1 MVASKGPRPHASR
14 REGLFQP
21 RRPVPTS
28 FNIEPADLGNCSFC
42 DVDGTIF
49 SLKAFDSEGRHHAPR
64 LHLTRYL
71 GMDSSFGQADLA
83 TPAPPVIRKKK
94 LRLKRR
100 RRRMRPAMRYTLVGA
115 AVIAAGLLAQFL
127 VHTYR
132 TEPRNTSAIAEREL
146 RVNTLGEGERVV
158 RMVAVFQ
165 RPWIDYFRATRG
177 LLVLT
182 NRRLLFL
189 GLEPRDLLGS
199 GDSPPTFTEHDF
211 PVDTLVQLH
220 PGRTFFGI
228 AKAVVIDTPD
238 GSYRF
243 GVASQAW
250 GKARLLLHSIDA
262 RQERLLALGAKE
274 ARQRETLEAQRK
286 LAMKMAMEAKYYTV
300 KRGDALSTIAAR
312 WNTTPDTLRSWN
324 NLPNNKIRI
333 GQSLLVK
340 PQANETVVAGEIG
353 IPKK

>member
-1 MVASKGPRPHASR
+1 
-14 REGLFQP
+14 
-21 RRPVPTS
+21 
-28 FNIEPADLGNCSFC
+28 
-42 DVDGTIF
+42 
-49 SLKAFDSEGRHHAPR
+49 
-64 LHLTRYL
+64 
-71 GMDSSFGQADLA
+71 
-83 TPAPPVIRKKK
+83 
-94 LRLKRR
+94 
-100 RRRMRPAMRYTLVGA
+100 MRPALRYTLVGA
-115 AVIAAGLLAQFL
+115 AVIVAALLAQFA

-146 RVNTLGEGERVV
+146 RVNTLGDGERVI

-189 GLEPRDLLGS
+189 GLEPRDLLGT

-211 PVDTLVQLH
+211 PVDTIVQLH

-238 GSYRF
+238 GAYRF

-250 GKARLLLHSIDA
+250 GKARLLLHSVEA
-262 RQERLLALGAKE
+262 RQERLLAIGARE
-274 ARQRETLEAQRK
+274 AKQREALEAQRK
-286 LAMKMAMEAKYYTV
+286 TALRAAMQPKYYTV

-312 WNTTPDTLRSWN
+312 WNTTADTLRAWN
-324 NLPNNKIRI
+324 NLPTNKIRV

-353 IPKK
+353 VPRK